1 MMFLMIA
8 GKPRCFLPGISAD
21 ATSVFVVGVRNAA
34 GDAFGSGPMERE
46 RSRLTSHAIPGAR
59 TLARQAGRIAF
70 FANSLLDILI
80 KASAT
85 LAGEANASKEHVT
98 VVTSRT
104 VGVFA
109 RRVHSLQDVSHS

>member
-1 MMFLMIA
+1 MATDVLVIFFILA
-8 GKPRCFLPGISAD
+8 FHRAEYAD
-21 ATSVFVVGVRNAA
+21 ETVLEK
-34 GDAFGSGPMERE
+34 DY
-46 RSRLTSHAIPGAR
+46 
-59 TLARQAGRIAF
+59 
-70 FANSLLDILI
+70 LLDILI

-109 RRVHSLQDVSHS
+109 RRVTFLAGCVTFLTKILCPGREKERNKYHGLRKEWRWKEVKGGLRMEGLSE